1 MSVVSSEVVVSHK
14 DLKAHR
20 LWRERRKLLEIV
32 NWWRLV
38 PNVSTWWVCRHSQKS
53 GFLTWNLC
61 LLPNLLHCSALLC
74 SALSSFFTMCT
85 LQTIPGDKIT
95 VRKRELIAAA
105 SLVLALSSSPHLCS
119 SRHENFTSSAMKHS
133 QSGMSRSF
141 WWLMLAEVIKIF
153 VCNRHCHRL
162 D

>member
-14 DLKAHR
+14 DLKTHR
-20 LWRERRKLLEIV
+20 LWRERIKLLEIV

-74 SALSSFFTMCT
+74 SEQFFHFMHTANYSWRQNHSEKERTYCSRLSCARSQFISTSLLVKTWKLHFISNET
-85 LQTIPGDKIT
+85 LSVWDEPK
-95 VRKRELIAAA
+95 L
-105 SLVLALSSSPHLCS
+105 LVA
-119 SRHENFTSSAMKHS
+119 NA
-133 QSGMSRSF
+133 SRSNKDIC
-141 WWLMLAEVIKIF
+141 V
-153 VCNRHCHRL
+153 
-162 D
+162 